1 MAYAKETTG
10 RKVMHRKDELLEEL
24 RVMFRNVL
32 AASEAGGSHARL
44 SRARGNVDG
53 YMRALM
59 DLGVATR
66 EELLG
71 LIAAERARANGP
83 AVGTVDGAEGEGVVA
98 A

>member
-1 MAYAKETTG
+1 MQT
-10 RKVMHRKDELLEEL
+10 KDEVLEEL

-32 AASEAGGSHARL
+32 AAAEVGGSHARL

-53 YMRALM
+53 YMRALL
-59 DLGVATR
+59 DLGIATR

-71 LIAAERARANGP
+71 LIAAERQRANGP
-83 AVGTVDGAEGEGVVA
+83 AVSVVDAAETDGVVA